1 MNDNTIPPYQVADI
15 FACACCGFCC
25 HGETTV
31 SLDEKD
37 QERMI
42 KALGLTRDEVQEQYW
57 RITGSVVQMQTRDGH
72 CIFFDQRIGCTVH
85 EGRPWRCRQWP
96 LHPSML
102 ADENNYQT
110 ITESCPGFK
119 QGVSYQQ
126 FCHILGSLLKQ
137 GNSDKT
143 GG

>member
-1 MNDNTIPPYQVADI
+1 MTNDQIPRVQLSDI
-15 FACACCGFCC
+15 YACSRCGFCC

-31 SLDEKD
+31 SLDAHD

-42 KALGLTRDEVQEQYW
+42 KALGLSREETQARYW
-57 RITGSVVQMQTRDGH
+57 RVTGKVVQMQVVDGH
-72 CIFFDQRIGCTVH
+72 CIFFDTEQGCTVH

-102 ADENNYQT
+102 ADENNFHT

-119 QGVSYQQ
+119 KGLAYEEFCRIFQALLDQGDVSKFQR
-126 FCHILGSLLKQ
+126 
-137 GNSDKT
+137 
-143 GG
+143 

>member
-1 MNDNTIPPYQVADI
+1 MTNTNTTTCHVTDI
-15 FACACCGFCC
+15 FACTCCGFCC

-31 SLDEKD
+31 SLDQKD
-37 QERMI
+37 QDRMI
-42 KALGLTRDEVQEQYW
+42 RVLGLTLEETRQKYW
-57 RITGSVVQMQTRDGH
+57 RVTGSVVQMQTRDGH
-72 CIFFDQRIGCTVH
+72 CIFYDRAVGCTVH

-102 ADENNYQT
+102 ADENNYRT

-119 QGVSYQQ
+119 QEISYQQ
-126 FCHILGSLLKQ
+126 FCHILQSLLDQ
-137 GNSDKT
+137 ADSDKT

>member
-1 MNDNTIPPYQVADI
+1 MNDTTKHVASDI
-15 FACACCGFCC
+15 FECARCGFCC

-42 KALGLTRDEVQEQYW
+42 AALGLSREETLLHYW
-57 RITGSVVQMQTRDGH
+57 RVTGSVVQMQVRDGH
-72 CIFFDQRIGCTVH
+72 CIFFDQEIGCTIH

-102 ADENNYQT
+102 ADENNYRT

-119 QGVSYQQ
+119 KGISYEQ
-126 FCHILGSLLKQ
+126 FCRILKDLLDQ
-137 GNSDKT
+137 QDCR
-143 GG
+143 

>member
-1 MNDNTIPPYQVADI
+1 MSDKSTTTFQVSDI

-31 SLDEKD
+31 SLDQRD

-42 KALGLTRDEVQEQYW
+42 AALGLSRAEVAERFW
-57 RITGSVVQMQTRDGH
+57 RITGAVVQMQTRDGH
-72 CIFFDQRIGCTVH
+72 CIFYDPEIGCTVH

-102 ADENNYQT
+102 ADENNYRT
-110 ITESCPGFK
+110 ITESCPGFVK
-119 QGVSYQQ
+119 GLNYGEFCRVFQALLEQG
-126 FCHILGSLLKQ
+126 
-137 GNSDKT
+137 DT
-143 GG
+143 GKFGG

>member
-1 MNDNTIPPYQVADI
+1 MNQYQISDI
-15 FACACCGFCC
+15 FECTCCGFCC

-31 SLDEKD
+31 SLDQHD

-42 KALGLTRDEVQEQYW
+42 KALGLSPEATREQYW
-57 RITGSVVQMQTRDGH
+57 RVSGPVVQMQTRDGH
-72 CIFFDQRIGCTVH
+72 CIFYDQAVGCTVH

-102 ADENNYQT
+102 SDEANYLT

-119 QGVSYQQ
+119 QGLDYQT
-126 FCHILGSLLKQ
+126 FCRILRALLAQ
-137 GNSDKT
+137 GDGDKMARCDS
-143 GG
+143 

>member
-1 MNDNTIPPYQVADI
+1 MNAMTTYQITDI
-15 FACACCGFCC
+15 FQCTCCGFCC

-31 SLDEKD
+31 SLDEHD

-42 KALGLTRDEVQEQYW
+42 NALGLTPEVTREQYW
-57 RITGSVVQMQTRDGH
+57 RVTGPVVQMQTRDGH
-72 CIFFDQRIGCTVH
+72 CIFYDAKVGCTVH

-102 ADENNYQT
+102 ADENNYRT

-119 QGVSYQQ
+119 KGLSYAT
-126 FCHILGSLLKQ
+126 FCQILRALLTQ
-137 GNSDKT
+137 SDSDKT
-143 GG
+143 SG

>member
-1 MNDNTIPPYQVADI
+1 MNDMTTYQIADI
-15 FACACCGFCC
+15 FQCTCCGFCC

-31 SLDEKD
+31 SLDRHD

-42 KALGLTRDEVQEQYW
+42 KALGLTPEATRQQYW
-57 RITGSVVQMQTRDGH
+57 RVTGSVVQMQTRDGH
-72 CIFFDQRIGCTVH
+72 CIFYDTSIGCTVH

-102 ADENNYQT
+102 ADENNYRT

-119 QGVSYQQ
+119 KGHSYEE
-126 FCHILGSLLKQ
+126 FCRILRALLER
-137 GNSDKT
+137 GDGDKT

>member
-1 MNDNTIPPYQVADI
+1 MTETTTTTYHVTDI
-15 FACACCGFCC
+15 FTCTCCGFCC

-31 SLDEKD
+31 SLDSRD

-42 KALGLTRDEVQEQYW
+42 KTLGLPPEEVRQKYW
-57 RITGSVVQMQTRDGH
+57 RVTGSVVQMQVRDGH
-72 CIFFDQRIGCTVH
+72 CIFYDKDAGCTVH

-102 ADENNYQT
+102 ADENNYRT
-110 ITESCPGFK
+110 INESCPGFK
-119 QGVSYQQ
+119 QGLDYAQ
-126 FCHILGSLLKQ
+126 FCRILRALLAQ
-137 GNSDKT
+137 ADFDKT

>member
-1 MNDNTIPPYQVADI
+1 MNNDTTPSCQVSDI
-15 FACACCGFCC
+15 YECARCGFCC

-31 SLDEKD
+31 SLDERD

-42 KALGLTRDEVQEQYW
+42 KALGLSREETRTRYW
-57 RITGSVVQMQTRDGH
+57 RVTGSVVQMQVRDGH
-72 CIFFDQRIGCTVH
+72 CIFFDAEIGCTVH

-102 ADENNYQT
+102 ADENNYRT

-119 QGVSYQQ
+119 KGLDYDEFCRIFKALLEQGAAGK
-126 FCHILGSLLKQ
+126 F
-137 GNSDKT
+137 